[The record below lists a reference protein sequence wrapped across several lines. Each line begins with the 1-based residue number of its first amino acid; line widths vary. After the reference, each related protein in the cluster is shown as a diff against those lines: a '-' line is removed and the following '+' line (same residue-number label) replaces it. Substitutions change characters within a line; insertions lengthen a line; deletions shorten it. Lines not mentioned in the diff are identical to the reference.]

1 MDKFHYNSYDE
12 LESKAAELGLHFPH
26 SDNVK
31 EVFARKVKVEGS
43 NIETKN
49 SLAIHPMEGF
59 DGELNG
65 APSELTWRRY
75 KRFASGGAGLFWFEA
90 TAVCPESRSSKRQ
103 LYINDET
110 VEEYK
115 KLAETMHELSGGAP
129 IIMQLTHSG
138 RFSRPTNVPAPIISY
153 HNPVMNTKFNIDPSY
168 PVATDEY
175 FDTIPDMYA
184 KAAKLAKDAGFD
196 GVDVKC
202 CHKYLFSELLS
213 AYNREGKYG
222 GSFENRTRL
231 LKDSIEAAKQWA
243 DDDFIIASRVAPYD
257 VLPYPW
263 GFGADHEDYLKPNLE
278 ESFELIKLL
287 HDEGIR
293 LINLT
298 YGSPYINPHVNRPY
312 DMGGYEAPEHQLTGV
327 ARMIDNT
334 AKYKEKF
341 PDIRFMATGY
351 TYLRGLAPEVGAG
364 ALENGMADIIGF
376 GRMAF
381 ANPSFASQI
390 LETGRIDASSA
401 CLTCSKC
408 TELMRAFTTTGCV
421 IRDSDVYM
429 PLYRENCMKK

>member
-1 MDKFHYNSYDE
+1 MEKFHYNNYEE
-12 LESKAAELGLHFPH
+12 LENKAKELGLHFPH
-26 SDNVK
+26 SDNAK
-31 EVFARKVKVEGS
+31 EVLAKKVKIANS

-65 APSELTWRRY
+65 APSELSFRRY
-75 KRFASGGAGLFWFEA
+75 ERFANGGAGLFWFEA

-110 VEEYK
+110 VEGYK
-115 KLAETMHELSGGAP
+115 RLADKMHELSGGAP

-168 PVATDEY
+168 PVAADEY
-175 FDTIPDMYA
+175 LDTLPEMYY
-184 KAAKLAKDAGFD
+184 KAAKLAKEAGFD
-196 GVDVKC
+196 GVDVKA

-213 AYNREGKYG
+213 AYTREGKYG

-231 LKDSIEAAKQWA
+231 LLDSVNAVMPLA
-243 DDDFIIASRVAPYD
+243 DKNFVVASRVAPYD

-263 GFGADHEDYLKPNLE
+263 GFGADHEDYLKPNYD
-278 ESFELIKLL
+278 ESFALIQKLY
-287 HDEGIR
+287 DAGIR

-312 DMGGYEAPEHQLTGV
+312 DMGGYEAPEHQLVGV
-327 ARMIDNT
+327 SRMINNT
-334 AKYKEKF
+334 AEYKKKF
-341 PDIRFMATGY
+341 PEITFMGTGY
-351 TYLRGLAPEVGAG
+351 TYLRSLAPEVGAG
-364 ALENGMADIIGF
+364 AKEAGMVDLVGF

-381 ANPSFASQI
+381 ANPNFAKQI
-390 LETGRIDASSA
+390 LETGKIDQTKV

-421 IRDSDVYM
+421 IRDNEIYA
-429 PLYRENCMKK
+429 PLYRDNCMKK